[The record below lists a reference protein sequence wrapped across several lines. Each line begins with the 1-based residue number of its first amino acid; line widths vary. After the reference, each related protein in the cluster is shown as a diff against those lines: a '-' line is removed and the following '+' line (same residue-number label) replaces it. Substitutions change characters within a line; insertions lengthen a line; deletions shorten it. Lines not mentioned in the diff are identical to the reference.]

1 MKQTNKTVF
10 LEGMRDGLPIGFGY
24 FAVSFSLGIAACNAG
39 LNAFQGFLS
48 SLLTNASAGEY
59 AVFMLIAANASYF
72 EVFVVTLITNARYL
86 LMSCALSQRFSPDTG
101 LLHRICIGFDVT
113 DELFGITIARSGYVN
128 PFYTYGAMVPAIPC
142 WSVGTMLGIIAGD
155 VLPTRIVSALSVA
168 LYGMFL
174 AIIIPPVRTEI
185 KAMRSMLSLGNRNT
199 PGRFFRVLWRES
211 AVTGAVLVS
220 FLASYLFNRLPCFA
234 GISSGNKTILLTVI
248 ISSAVALLHPIKTE
262 TEDPDN
268 ES

>member
-1 MKQTNKTVF
+1 M
-10 LEGMRDGLPIGFGY
+10 EGMRDGLPIGFGY

-39 LNAFQGFLS
+39 LNAFQGFIS

-72 EVFVVTLITNARYL
+72 EVFIVTLITNARYL
-86 LMSCALSQRFSPDTG
+86 LMSCALSQRFSPETG

-113 DELFGITIARSGYVN
+113 DELFGITIARPGAVN

-142 WSVGTMLGIIAGD
+142 WSVGTLLGIIAGD

-174 AIIIPPVRTEI
+174 AIIIPPARTEI
-185 KAMRSMLSLGNRNT
+185 KAIRSLLSLGKENSPSRICHII
-199 PGRFFRVLWRES
+199 WKES
-211 AVTGAVLVS
+211 AVTGAILIS
-220 FLASYLFNRLPCFA
+220 FLTSYLLNRLSCFA
-234 GISSGNKTILLTVI
+234 QISSGNKTILLTVVI
-248 ISSAVALLHPIKTE
+248 ASATALLHPIKTDR
-262 TEDPDN
+262 EDPDD